1 MTGLD
6 VRLLGSVEVVDA
18 NDATLDLG
26 GPKPRAV
33 FAMLALVPGEVV
45 SVDRLV
51 DGVWGTD
58 APDSARRSLQTY
70 VSSLR
75 KTLGT
80 SSIQQRGAGY
90 VLDVDE
96 QQVDIERFRDL
107 AAEARDTDD
116 PTQRLGLLDRALAL
130 VRGAPLEGVGDAPF
144 AATARPGL
152 EEEVVDVTERRI
164 DTLLELGRDRE
175 VIRDLQELVA
185 THPLREGF
193 RAQLMLAQYRAGRQ
207 AAALE
212 VYEETRETLADELG
226 IDPSPQLQELHQ
238 RILRQDP
245 SLQADTSQGSAT
257 DAVTRSDVAVPS
269 ELSSRELVGRE
280 AEVERLRTILSET
293 TAGRP
298 RVVLLGGEAG
308 IGKSRLLAA
317 LLDGAERRGY
327 RAMMGHCVDLG
338 DSALPFAPIAQVLRA
353 FERRSDPEEIDE
365 VLGRSRPE
373 LARIVPELAEEGV
386 SGLAVDA
393 DSQRAVVFA
402 AVLDTLDRMSQ
413 QRPVLLAVE
422 DIHWADRS
430 TLDLLVYLARNLSVE
445 RLVLVATF
453 RTDELHR
460 RHPLRRPL
468 AELTRLPQVERLDL
482 APFGRAA
489 VADQLERILG
499 AEPDQD
505 LVDRIAERSGGNPF
519 YVEELLAAGGAV
531 SPLGADDLPPA
542 LHDVVADRVEQLSE
556 DTREVVAVAAVAG
569 ERVEHALLD
578 AVDRVDTGLVGALRE
593 AVEHHVLVPEGEG
606 YRFRHALVREVI
618 YDDLLPGERTSLH
631 RAIAE
636 ALSEHPEAAAG
647 GPEHVDAELAHHF
660 TVANDLGRAFD
671 ASVRAAERAAEATA
685 PTEAL
690 QHYERALSLWNQAR
704 GGTDEDHA
712 RLLEAAA
719 QAAFLSADGRRAVT
733 LMEQALELGSVELSP
748 EAQALRYER
757 LARYRSLAREYV
769 SAREAWDRALEL
781 VAGEGATAA
790 RATILASYSALL
802 WEFSPSEGR
811 QVAEE
816 AVGIAREIGDAVTE
830 ARALIHLGMSIGALG
845 DVDAALDHLTEAQR
859 IAEHHGDAL
868 TEVQSRQRQAVV
880 LIRAARTSPAADL
893 AIESIERAR
902 ELGVERLYGPSLA
915 GMATSGMFWS
925 GRWDEA
931 DGLLEHRAGRT
942 WGDTWLL
949 FLQARLRAHQGRFDE
964 AHELFDAA
972 RAELP
977 TDPGYRD
984 PKHVGGW
991 LALAVLEGD
1000 LDRGH
1005 ELVLS
1010 REELS
1015 GRAHGATLN
1024 QLRALALQVEADR
1037 LHSPDVDVERDEI
1050 VALADQLLS
1059 ETSDELAAGIAYTEP
1074 WRLTAVAEHSR
1085 IVDHPSPETWR
1096 EARDA
1101 WRELEWPYLIA
1112 YATYRLAEAELEAG
1126 NDAVAELLRSAAT
1139 TARELGA
1146 APLLARITE
1155 LAARSGTDLA

>member
-1 MTGLD
+1 MTGRD
-6 VRLLGSVEVVDA
+6 VRLLGSIEVVD
-18 NDATLDLG
+18 DGGATVDLG

-51 DGVWGTD
+51 DGVWGSE
-58 APDSARRSLQTY
+58 APGSARRSLQTY

-80 SSIQQRGAGY
+80 DAIQQRGAGY
-90 VLDVDE
+90 VLDVADG
-96 QQVDIERFRDL
+96 QVDIERFRAL
-107 AAEARDTDD
+107 AAEARDTDG
-116 PTQRLGLLDRALAL
+116 PAERLRLLDRALEL

-144 AATARPGL
+144 ADTARPGL
-152 EEEVVDVTERRI
+152 EEEVLDVTERRL

-175 VIRDLQELVA
+175 VIRDLQELVV

-212 VYEETRETLADELG
+212 VYEQTRETLAEELG

-245 SLQADTSQGSAT
+245 SLQADTPEAAAADRVPS
-257 DAVTRSDVAVPS
+257 SDLAAPS

-280 AEVERLRTILSET
+280 AEVERLHTILSDT

-353 FERRSDPEEIDE
+353 FERRSDPEEVDE

-373 LARIVPELAEEGV
+373 LARIVPELAEEGA

-413 QRPVLLAVE
+413 QRPALLAVE

-482 APFGRAA
+482 APFGRQA

-499 AEPDQD
+499 DEPDEG
-505 LVDRIAERSGGNPF
+505 LVDRITERSGGNPF
-519 YVEELLAAGGAV
+519 YVEELLAAGGAAG
-531 SPLGADDLPPA
+531 PPGADDLPPA
-542 LHDVVADRVEQLSE
+542 LHDVVADRVEQLSD

-569 ERVEHALLD
+569 ERVEHRLLD
-578 AVDRVDTGLVGALRE
+578 AVDRVGSGLVGALRE

-618 YDDLLPGERTSLH
+618 YDDLLPGERSSLH
-631 RAIAE
+631 RVIAE
-636 ALSEHPEAAAG
+636 TLRSNPHVAVG
-647 GPEHVDAELAHHF
+647 GREHVDAELAHHY
-660 TVANDLGRAFD
+660 TVANDLEQAFE
-671 ASVRAAERAAEATA
+671 ASVRAAERATTTA
-685 PTEAL
+685 AYTEAL
-690 QHYERALSLWNQAR
+690 RHYERALSLWDEVRDQ
-704 GGTDEDHA
+704 GGTREQA
-712 RLLEAAA
+712 ELLEAAA
-719 QAAFLSADGRRAVT
+719 EAAYLAAEGRRAAT
-733 LMEQALELGSVELSP
+733 LMEEALDLSTAHFTP
-748 EAQALRYER
+748 TERALRLER
-757 LARYRSLAREYV
+757 LSRFRSLSGDYDGARK
-769 SAREAWDRALEL
+769 ALDLALEL
-781 VAGEGATAA
+781 VSEDPPTAA
-790 RATILASYSALL
+790 RARILATYAQRR
-802 WEFSPSEGR
+802 WEFSPEEGLE
-811 QVAEE
+811 VADE
-816 AVGIAREIGDAVTE
+816 AVQIARRVGDRVTE
-830 ARALIHLGMSIGALG
+830 AAALVTVGMTLGALG
-845 DVDAALDHLTEAQR
+845 EVDEGLEHL
-859 IAEHHGDAL
+859 
-868 TEVQSRQRQAVV
+868 
-880 LIRAARTSPAADL
+880 RAARRIASEEDEPLAEIRASEALTIILIRGARASEAADIAL
-893 AIESIERAR
+893 ETLERTR
-902 ELGVERLYGPSLA
+902 ELGIERLEGPTMA
-915 GMATSGMFWS
+915 GMATSAMFWS

-931 DGLLEHRAGRT
+931 LDLVEHVVGGT
-942 WGDTWLL
+942 WGDSWLL
-949 FLQARLRAHQGRFDE
+949 FLQGRLRAHRGEFEE
-964 AHELFDAA
+964 AHRLLD
-972 RAELP
+972 RAE
-977 TDPGYRD
+977 TIRPGD
-984 PKHVGGW
+984 PKYFAGW
-991 LALAVLEGD
+991 LALAALERD
-1000 LDRGH
+1000 LERGH
-1005 ELVLS
+1005 ELVLGRVDLS
-1010 REELS
+1010 RE
-1015 GRAHGATLN
+1015 AHGATDN
-1024 QLRALALQVEADR
+1024 QLRAMALQIEADR
-1037 LHSPDVDVERDEI
+1037 LHAADHDVDEGEI
-1050 VALADQLLS
+1050 RELADQLLS
-1059 ETSDELAAGIAYTEP
+1059 ETGDELAAGIAYTEP

-1085 IVDHPSPETWR
+1085 IVDHPSPDTWR

-1101 WRELEWPYLIA
+1101 WQELDWPYQTA
-1112 YATYRLAEAELEAG
+1112 YATYRLAEAELAAG
-1126 NDAVAELLRSAAT
+1126 SDDVGELARSAAN

-1146 APLLARITE
+1146 APLLGKIRE
-1155 LAARSGTDLA
+1155 LVERVGVDLSDGQ